1 MPQLLGNGFKLYSN
15 VLCAYRQMESSPAQ
29 AAQSKTTAADIERR
43 DPGPSKP
50 FGLGK
55 PEASPS
61 LLQRLVSPVKT
72 IAVRTAVYA
81 SFFAAKQPSRI
92 RSVLKQVYSILA
104 NASYVVTKLQ
114 HIRMDRDAMLLES

>member
-1 MPQLLGNGFKLYSN
+1 MILARILTFKSISDVASLVCKQCPLNASAVGEWHYKLYSN
-15 VLCAYRQMESSPAQ
+15 VLCAHRPTWRARQLR

-92 RSVLKQVYSILA
+92 RSVLKQV
-104 NASYVVTKLQ
+104 
-114 HIRMDRDAMLLES
+114 